1 MHTSSIII
9 FVFVLQV
16 HIYNHERSL
25 IYAPGLGSWQQNSE
39 IIHATS
45 TDPEGPYKYR
55 DTVLGHFSHG
65 PTVRKYDDKP
75 TYMMMNL
82 GCGRPFMPFVH
93 GCTNGST
100 PSNILS
106 SINGHIPHAA
116 NESTRSDADERPCQ
130 SCPNHCHDSAFEITS
145 LDSFLHDAQS

>member
-1 MHTSSIII
+1 MISATNSHPEQQRNDIDAHKLNNNLC
-9 FVFVLQV
+9 VELQV
-16 HIYNHERSL
+16 HTYNGERSL

-116 NESTRSDADERPCQ
+116 NESTRSDADERSCQ
-130 SCPNHCHDSAFEITS
+130 SCPNPLS
-145 LDSFLHDAQS
+145 